1 MDTKELAKIDLN
13 LLISL
18 QVLLEEQNVSR
29 AAERLFI
36 TQPAMSKTLSR
47 LRSLF
52 NDPLFTRSSHG
63 MQPTP
68 RAQELARGLSTI
80 LANINQLVSDS
91 EFDPLDCDAEVNLAL
106 SEYIGV
112 TLLPT
117 LTERLQRQA
126 PNLHI
131 RIITRV
137 ENQLEQLALGNLDFA
152 IHIRQAEYGR
162 DFRVEE
168 LGGSPPVLLVRHGHP
183 LCTGP
188 ARLSQLGDYPVIRL
202 YISDREQLQV
212 RAVDQMFDM
221 LTPQVRGSLEISHL
235 MTAMEVLRS
244 SDYYMPGPAFLTQND
259 SISEGITALP
269 FPGGEDLSVDYVLVA
284 HNRTAN
290 SPLHNWLWAQITGT
304 IRELRPTQPRK
315 PRQRVAAGRT
325 ELREPRAISD
335 R

>member
-1 MDTKELAKIDLN
+1 MDTRELAKIDLN

-18 QVLLEEQNVSR
+18 QVLLEECNVSR

-47 LRSLF
+47 LRQVF

-68 RAQELARGLSTI
+68 RALDLAQGLGGV
-80 LANINQLVSDS
+80 LAGIEQLVSATQ
-91 EFDPLDCDAEVNLAL
+91 FDPADCNAEVNLAL

-112 TLLPT
+112 TLLPA
-117 LTERLQRQA
+117 LTARLQSQA

-131 RIITRV
+131 RVITRV

-152 IHIRQAEYGR
+152 IHIRQHRYGPE
-162 DFRVEE
+162 FRVAE
-168 LGGSPPVLLVRHGHP
+168 LGGSPPVILLRHNHP
-183 LCTGP
+183 LCPGP
-188 ARLSQLGDYPVIRL
+188 IDAAALAHYPIIRL

-212 RAVDQMFDM
+212 GSLDALFDALRSRA
-221 LTPQVRGSLEISHL
+221 RGSLEISHL

-244 SDYYMPGPAFLTQND
+244 SDYYMPGPAFLTQNA

-269 FPGGEDLSVDYVLVA
+269 FPGADDQSVDYVMVA
-284 HNRTAN
+284 HHRTSN
-290 SPLHNWLWAQITGT
+290 SPLHNWLWEEISCT
-304 IRELRPTQPRK
+304 IRDLRPTQPRK
-315 PRQRVAAGRT
+315 LRQRVAAG
-325 ELREPRAISD
+325 SQ
-335 R
+335 